1 MIKPIYFYFDTFSLI
16 LLNMRKYLHIVL
28 LAGFCFGGEKTISDG
43 PYIFIDKNE
52 LIEKKIINGKVSS
65 KSLSLNS
72 YKTIFQ
78 PGKSTFN
85 RIRKIAALSDIHG
98 QYDLLIELLQNN
110 KIIDKNLNWSFGK
123 GHFVIVGDIFD
134 RGDKVNEILWF
145 IYELEMQAKNSGG
158 RVHYLLGNHEYMVLY
173 NDLRYIHG
181 KYNIASKLLN
191 LEYDQLYGDN
201 TIIGRWLRSKPTIVK
216 INDIIFTHGG
226 ISEDFILYEGFNIEK
241 INNTMRK
248 SIPRLKELRNLR
260 KDGQSKD
267 MYNMY
272 FGNNSLIWYRGYFEE
287 GLIDTDISNILKL
300 VDANHIVVGHTSNKE
315 VVQLYD
321 NKIIGVD
328 SSIKKGKYGELL
340 IIKNKRFF
348 RRTLKGK
355 TYNLN

>member
-52 LIEKKIINGKVSS
+52 LIEKKIINGKVFS
-65 KSLSLNS
+65 KSLNVTS
-72 YKTIFQ
+72 YKTKFQ
-78 PGKSTFN
+78 PEKSTFS

-110 KIIDKNLNWSFGK
+110 KIIDKNLNWNFGK

-145 IYELEMQAKNSGG
+145 IYELEMQAKNAGG

-173 NDLRYIHG
+173 NDLRYIHE
-181 KYNIASKLLN
+181 KYNFASKLLN
-191 LEYDQLYGDN
+191 LEYDQLYDDN
-201 TIIGRWLRSKPTIVK
+201 TIIGRWLRSKSTIVK
-216 INDIIFTHGG
+216 INDILFTHGG
-226 ISEDFILYEGFNIEK
+226 ISEDFISQEGFDIDK

-248 SIPRLKELRNLR
+248 SIPRLKELRSFR
-260 KDGQSKD
+260 KNGQSKD
-267 MYNMY
+267 LYNMY
-272 FGNNSLIWYRGYFEE
+272 FGNNSLIWYRGYFEG
-287 GLIDTDISNILKL
+287 GLIDTDILNILKL
-300 VDANHIVVGHTSNKE
+300 VDANHIVVGHTSNKK

-355 TYNLN
+355 TYNLK